1 MVKGHISVP
10 LDKIVVVD
18 LEATCWRGHPPKG
31 QISNIIEVGVC
42 LLDIKTHE
50 ITNKR
55 GILVKPSQS
64 KVSEFCTE
72 LTTITQD
79 MLDRD
84 GVSLKEACNI
94 LVNDYNSKKRVWASF
109 GNYDRTMFQKDC
121 KLHGLKYPFGKKHV
135 NVKTWFA
142 LKERLTSEMGMARG
156 LKHLGLELEG
166 THHRGVDDAYNIAKL
181 LAHCLG

>member
-1 MVKGHISVP
+1 MYVSKTNFYIHNFTGFTSYQSIYS
-10 LDKIVVVD
+10 IC
-18 LEATCWRGHPPKG
+18 TGIRG
-31 QISNIIEVGVC
+31 EE
-42 LLDIKTHE
+42 E
-50 ITNKR
+50 I
-55 GILVKPSQS
+55 
-64 KVSEFCTE
+64 FCTE